1 MKKLFIMSEKTANK
15 ILVVGIPP
23 KGIEGLSAHLIKR
36 IQGADLLCGAE
47 RHLALFPE
55 GGIERWTIT
64 SDILGLVERI
74 KSSVE
79 KEVVVLATG
88 DPLLYGIGATL
99 VKHLGAEALDIH
111 PQVSAAQEAFA
122 RLGMP
127 WHDARILSAH
137 GRAIEPVVAETKHQ
151 SKVAIYTDGTN
162 TPAVIATAL
171 FSGGSPNRRVVVAE
185 RLGESAEHLTDTT
198 LEEVQSQ
205 SFHSLNVMLVL
216 DVIGGRQISQ
226 ERKGWVTDSELETFR
241 GQYTRQDVRALSLA
255 KLGLRAGGV
264 VWDIGAGSGAIS
276 IDIALHYPGT
286 HVFAIERDPEQRR
299 CVQTNV
305 VAYDVGSVR
314 LIEGEAPDVLQDLP
328 DPQAIF
334 IGGSG
339 GKLTSILNECWVRC
353 ASGVSIVAN
362 VVVLDHLNE
371 FLDWCR
377 RVQVTPDIL
386 HVQLSRG
393 KPLIGSFRLE
403 PLTPVYVLAVQKTDA
418 KDSLSDDE

>member
-1 MKKLFIMSEKTANK
+1 MSEFETQKV
-15 ILVVGIPP
+15 LVIGMPP
-23 KGIEGLSAHLIKR
+23 RGLEGLSPHLMKR

-55 GGIERWTIT
+55 GGKERWTIT
-64 SDILGLVERI
+64 SDIPGFVERLRA
-74 KSSVE
+74 SME

-99 VKHLGAEALDIH
+99 VKHFGADALDIH

-137 GRAIEPVVAETKHQ
+137 GRDIAPVVAETKHQ

-185 RLGESAEHLTDTT
+185 RLGESAEHLTNTT
-198 LEEVQSQ
+198 LEEVRSQ
-205 SFHSLNVMLVL
+205 SFHALNVMLVL
-216 DVIGGRQISQ
+216 DVIGDRQIRQ

-276 IDIALHYPGT
+276 IDIALHHPGT

-305 VAYDVGSVR
+305 AAYDVGSVR
-314 LIEGEAPDVLQDLP
+314 LIEGEAPDVLQELP

-353 ASGVSIVAN
+353 APGVSIIAN
-362 VVVLDHLNE
+362 VVVLDHLND

-377 RVQVTPDIL
+377 RVQVTPEIL
-386 HVQLSRG
+386 HVQLSHG

-403 PLTPVYVLAVQKTDA
+403 PLTPVYILAVQKPEEQDGPQ
-418 KDSLSDDE
+418 DDE